1 MTSQD
6 DNLVV
11 LPETKN
17 FVSSQKEHLFS
28 TLSTVEDETLI
39 LPLTEVG
46 QVYLESDL
54 TTSIG
59 KAKIAWLAFKQI
71 CHHLSEHMVGFIKDF
86 GRISDSEKP
95 KAFYS
100 PVEASL
106 IFNMVL
112 KRRFDT
118 CLSGRYII
126 KNMASNTIEALI
138 NDSRKRMP
146 GIKFL
151 EMADD
156 LLSSKYPSY
165 GFDSASLN
173 GRKIVARYRFEAGT
187 AIDPEISGYDFGPVH
202 SGIVF
207 SNDEYDD
214 NLARVSIYISFGNF
228 GLCCFPHKSVWKVSH
243 NSSDFKNNFDRLVS
257 VVDKTRSVVDSNYLS
272 HFLTKACSTSL
283 NLRGVEAK
291 DKFVI
296 SNIARQLVF
305 NHITP
310 YAADRAAKRA
320 VYSFVDKGKP
330 VVSKVDKTVSWPNKS
345 VIDLFVSLLIESS
358 EAHSL
363 SVRDNIEQLAFKLL
377 CGKVKV

>member
-1 MTSQD
+1 MTNQD

-17 FVSSQKEHLFS
+17 FVSSQKEYLFS
-28 TLSTVEDETLI
+28 SLSAVEDETLV
-39 LPLTEVG
+39 LPLTDVG
-46 QVYLESDL
+46 QLYLESDL
-54 TTSIG
+54 TTSVG

-95 KAFYS
+95 KSFYS

-118 CLSGRYII
+118 CLSGRHII
-126 KNMASNTIEALI
+126 KNMASNVIEALI

-146 GIKFL
+146 GVKFL
-151 EMADD
+151 EMVDD
-156 LLSSKYPSY
+156 LLSDKYPSY
-165 GFDSASLN
+165 SFESASMH
-173 GRKIVARYRFEAGT
+173 GRKIIARYKVDSSIL
-187 AIDPEISGYDFGPVH
+187 IDPQYSGYDLGDIH
-202 SGIVF
+202 SGMVF

-214 NLARVSIYISFGNF
+214 NLARVSVYISFGKL
-228 GLCCFPHKSVWKVSH
+228 GLCCFPHKSVWKVSY
-243 NSSDFKNNFDRLVS
+243 NSSDFRNNFESLVS
-257 VVDKTRSVVDSNYLS
+257 VVDKARSVVDSNYMS

-296 SNIARQLVF
+296 SNMARQLVF
-305 NHITP
+305 NHMTP
-310 YAADRAAKRA
+310 YAADRAVKRA
-320 VYSFVDKGKP
+320 VYSFVDKGKI
-330 VVSKVDKTVSWPNKS
+330 VVSKVDKSSSWPNKS